1 MAFIASPAGRWTVR
15 ALALPVTW
23 AILAL
28 GFGIDWYAAD
38 QPLLIGFFGVM
49 LACGV
54 YAIDQAVA
62 LALDLAGLK
71 QPQPAARVQWQGP
84 VPALSPARQAKV
96 RRLHKAMAEAGVF
109 APEVPDPAL
118 AFAAFAVDRQPVD
131 WVGVL
136 QSLEEAPY
144 YHPQLD
150 EAAWRASWNANLL
163 YDHVPAA
170 WLTPPEGKAAVV
182 LWEDET
188 IFLSLVNAG
197 SLAALAEPQ
206 GRSASWAELSGEVL
220 EQLARAGVPVR

>member
-1 MAFIASPAGRWTVR
+1 MAFIASPAGRWAVR

-23 AILAL
+23 VILTQ
-28 GFGIDWYAAD
+28 GFGIDWYAAGK
-38 QPLLIGFFGVM
+38 PLLIGFFAVM
-49 LACGV
+49 LGCGV

-62 LALDLAGLK
+62 LALDLAGSR
-71 QPQPAARVQWQGP
+71 QPQPAARLQWQGP

-96 RRLHKAMAEAGVF
+96 RRLHKAMAEAGIF

-136 QSLEEAPY
+136 QSLDEAPY

-150 EAAWRASWNANLL
+150 EEAWPASWNANLL

-170 WLTPPEGKAAVV
+170 WLTPPEGMVAAV

-188 IFLSLVNAG
+188 IFLSLVKAG
-197 SLAALAEPQ
+197 SMAALAQ
-206 GRSASWAELSGEVL
+206 QIGRSASWAELSGEVL
-220 EQLARAGVPVR
+220 EQLAKAGVPVR